1 MRVKFARKENWY
13 MAKRMEKEWDTFSDA
28 RKREEV
34 RYRGERVTM
43 TTMAGV
49 QWLTLTVVL
58 FLTLAAFSTP
68 TTPGQQ
74 ALLQFAFDL
83 ESLAAVVAADSVH
96 VDDARHGLKLRR
108 DFRRR
113 PLNLH
118 EDPFG
123 ALQLESQILGG
134 IDGHDL
140 AAIDDHDAIAGLLDL
155 GKNVR

>member
-1 MRVKFARKENWY
+1 MRVKLARKENWY

-49 QWLTLTVVL
+49 HWLTLTVVL

-74 ALLQFAFDL
+74 ALLQFALGIFL
-83 ESLAAVVAADSVH
+83 LSGAAAVVGTLLAGRDYQ
-96 VDDARHGLKLRR
+96 RWLKKL
-108 DFRRR
+108 
-113 PLNLH
+113 
-118 EDPFG
+118 
-123 ALQLESQILGG
+123 
-134 IDGHDL
+134 
-140 AAIDDHDAIAGLLDL
+140 
-155 GKNVR
+155 